1 MRENSS
7 SSFSLSTI
15 RLSKNRTSGAT
26 IVSISWLSLE
36 NWKLENSREGGR
48 VEGLEGLSEVPG
60 EGFIGDNNIHGSWST
75 LARQQ

>member
-1 MRENSS
+1 M
-7 SSFSLSTI
+7 
-15 RLSKNRTSGAT
+15 A
-26 IVSISWLSLE
+26 WLSLE